1 MRAARRRAGGI
12 AAALALVVWALAGLA
27 GAQATRPN
35 YLGYVDFA
43 ADDTAQAGA
52 LKRAYNDAVHRYN
65 QSLYDYHVTLEK
77 HNQLVD
83 LYNRSTDPGL
93 QKTARAEATALRGK
107 LDALRRDV
115 MANAAAVDEAARRAV
130 AGGVTITR

>member
-1 MRAARRRAGGI
+1 VRAARRTDGV
-12 AAALALVVWALAGLA
+12 AAALALIVWALAGLA

-77 HNQLVD
+77 HDRLVD
-83 LYNRSTDPGL
+83 LYNRSTDPA
-93 QKTARAEATALRGK
+93 QQRAARDEATALRGK
-107 LDALRRDV
+107 LATVRRDAL
-115 MANAAAVDEAARRAV
+115 ANAAAVDEAARRAA

>member
-1 MRAARRRAGGI
+1 MRAARRRADGV

-35 YLGYVDFA
+35 YLGYAEFA
-43 ADDTAQAGA
+43 ADDPPPAVA
-52 LKRAYNDAVHRYN
+52 LKRAYNEAVHRYN

-77 HNQLVD
+77 HDRLVE
-83 LYNRSTDPGL
+83 LHNRSTDPSE
-93 QKTARAEATALRGK
+93 QKKAREEATGLRGK
-107 LDALRRDV
+107 LATLRRDV
-115 MANAAAVDEAARRAV
+115 TARAAAVDEADRRAA